1 MDLRLK
7 GKRAL
12 VTGSN
17 TGIGAGIARLLI
29 EEGCSVFVHGRN
41 RERAEKTAAEIGA
54 AGYLAADIGT
64 DEGADAL
71 CKAAKAALGG
81 SIEILV
87 NNAGGAT
94 KSGSATREPLQI
106 GIEDW
111 LEAYQINTL
120 AAVRMILRA
129 TPDMVAAKWGRI
141 INISSSGGVM
151 PPPRGAD
158 YNGAKA
164 AINNL
169 SVGLARSLKG
179 VGVTV
184 NTVSPGI
191 IVTPSLGPIMRVRYI
206 KERGWPEDITDEEV
220 PADRPRGPRPAGRMP
235 GRRRGHR
242 SRGLHARQPARG
254 LYHRRELPRR
264 RRADTI
270 GQLTRVSAPAFRRAI
285 KSRRP
290 DRAGMT
296 GREARA

>member
-1 MDLRLK
+1 MDLQLK
-7 GKRAL
+7 GRRAL

-17 TGIGAGIARLLI
+17 IGIGAGTARLLI

-41 RERAEKTAAEIGA
+41 PERTEKVAKEIGA
-54 AGYLAADIGT
+54 AGYLAADLAN

-71 CKAAKAALGG
+71 YEAAKAALGG
-81 SIEILV
+81 TIEILV

-94 KSGSATREPLQI
+94 GSGSAVREPLEI
-106 GIEDW
+106 RIEDW

-129 TPDMVAAKWGRI
+129 APDMVAAKWGRI

-169 SVGLARSLKG
+169 TVGLARSLKG
-179 VGVTV
+179 VGITV

-191 IVTPSLGPIMRVRYI
+191 IATPSLYPYARQRYAI
-206 KERGWPEDITDEEV
+206 ERGWGDISDEELLRRVALEIHDLPVGRLGIDEDIGV
-220 PADRPRGPRPAGRMP
+220 VVCMLASP
-235 GRRRGHR
+235 
-242 SRGLHARQPARG
+242 
-254 LYHRRELPRR
+254 
-264 RRADTI
+264 
-270 GQLTRVSAPAFRRAI
+270 
-285 KSRRP
+285 
-290 DRAGMT
+290 RAGYIT
-296 GREARA
+296 GANYRVDGGQIRSVN